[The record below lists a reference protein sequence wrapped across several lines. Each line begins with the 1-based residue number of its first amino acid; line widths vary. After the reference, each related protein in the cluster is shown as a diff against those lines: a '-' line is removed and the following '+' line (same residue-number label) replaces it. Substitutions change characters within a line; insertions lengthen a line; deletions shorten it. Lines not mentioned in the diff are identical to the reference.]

1 MKEWDNDNKSLFN
14 SWSFGKINYQL
25 FGIGLLTIILGYV
38 LMAMGE
44 TESIQSIKISPII
57 LIIGYCILI
66 PAAILVK
73 PKQKK

>member
-73 PKQKK
+73 PKEKN

>member
-38 LMAMGE
+38 LMAIGE

-73 PKQKK
+73 PKEKN